1 MTDILK
7 FIYVMI
13 VCIFLFFVLSVISSG
28 EPFSTIFQFFYFPY
42 ALLFYLLSLTLS
54 NCFTSQ
60 EELGLVMLTNI
71 VFLIFVILTNQFV
84 LMVNV
89 FATKLKINYML
100 LS

>member
-1 MTDILK
+1 MTEILK
-7 FIYVMI
+7 FINVMI
-13 VCIFLFFVLSVISSG
+13 VCIFLFFVVSGISSG
-28 EPFSTIFQFFYFPY
+28 EPFSNFFICRMHY
-42 ALLFYLLSLTLS
+42 LFYLLSLTFLS